1 MWRLILEWSNLGVY
15 QHKILG
21 IAKLTCPIAEMSSI
35 ATLRDCHVQSIKFW
49 IKLTYER
56 SILIN
61 PVGLWKIE
69 MVWMCLTYLFSYSA
83 SGKSFETLKFW
94 NGNKTSNYKIFSIDV
109 FGFDGSVTEWPGRVG
124 VVICWSRVQTPTMLL
139 SGFFF
144 VCLVFACALF
154 IANLN
159 YFSISYN
166 VLPLLDTFI
175 VDWCGEPPA

>member
-1 MWRLILEWSNLGVY
+1 
-15 QHKILG
+15 
-21 IAKLTCPIAEMSSI
+21 MSSI

-69 MVWMCLTYLFSYSA
+69 MVWICLTYLFSYSA

-94 NGNKTSNYKIFSIDV
+94 NENKTSNYKIFSIDV

-144 VCLVFACALF
+144 VCLVFNFVAALC
-154 IANLN
+154 LSPT
-159 YFSISYN
+159 SIIFPSLTTYY
-166 VLPLLDTFI
+166 PY
-175 VDWCGEPPA
+175 

>member
-1 MWRLILEWSNLGVY
+1 
-15 QHKILG
+15 
-21 IAKLTCPIAEMSSI
+21 MSSI

-69 MVWMCLTYLFSYSA
+69 MVWICLTYLFSYSA

-124 VVICWSRVQTPTMLL
+124 VIICWSRVPTPTMLL
-139 SGFFF
+139 SGFFSFAQCSTLWLRF
-144 VCLVFACALF
+144 VCRQPQLLF
-154 IANLN
+154 HLLERITLIRHFGRRLMWRTTCLGSINIA
-159 YFSISYN
+159 
-166 VLPLLDTFI
+166 
-175 VDWCGEPPA
+175 